1 MPMKRATCLSLARVL
16 PSVVLCLVASA
27 GGASA
32 KTGSDD
38 WNSGLVQYAL
48 ASDQLAPALGLIDS
62 LQGESARFLRAR
74 LLLRTGR
81 TQEALREFRTVAEGQ
96 YHRAEAALIL
106 GRHLR
111 SQDQLTEAEEW
122 LKRAAQLGFGETS
135 QEAYFELAELA
146 RAAGEVDRA
155 GRILAGM
162 EEGYWAA
169 VGYLNLSSDYAS
181 QDLNPTRALVALRVA
196 LAMAEKDSVA
206 ERNSQLVSRLLVRAG
221 YLAYQN
227 GENDK
232 AITFLEKVP
241 LDSYSTPQAL
251 YLHGLALAAK
261 GNHRS
266 AMQSWHR
273 AKKYPLA
280 YPGVAEAWIGM
291 GRGFDL
297 SGYLGQAG
305 EAYLAANAAYES
317 ERVTLRKLAERI
329 RQQGA
334 YKALVEDARE
344 SDLEWF
350 LADSRTLTQ
359 PRMAYLL
366 EFLENPSAQKA
377 VSRVAKLEELE
388 AALAR
393 QAHDLKVFIQTLE
406 QQLQTLG
413 GRNEGVTSTL
423 IQHQEAL
430 ESELERLA
438 AGDLTAS
445 QGSQLAAISETLK
458 FSANDLDN
466 LGTHIQQRP
475 STLRQQLAKVR
486 ELRDG
491 TIGFQRQASG
501 LKQEAEQLLDRL
513 ALDFVAGRDRKMA
526 MSLDK
531 TEQQIAHLYEYL
543 ALENLEDDTP

>member
-1 MPMKRATCLSLARVL
+1 MKRRDCLPIAPVFSSVL
-16 PSVVLCLVASA
+16 LCLVAS
-27 GGASA
+27 
-32 KTGSDD
+32 TGSAAQKTAPDD
-38 WNSGLVQYAL
+38 WQAGVVQFAL
-48 ASDQLAPALGLIDS
+48 ASEQPVPALGLMNE
-62 LQGESARFLRAR
+62 LQGDSGRFVRAR

-81 TQEALREFRTVAEGQ
+81 TEEALSELRKVAEGQ

-111 SQDQLTEAEEW
+111 AREQLTEAEEW
-122 LKRAAQLGFGETS
+122 FKRAARFGFGET
-135 QEAYFELAELA
+135 QQQAHFELAELA
-146 RAAGEVDRA
+146 RSAGATDRA
-155 GRILAGM
+155 GRILATM

-169 VGYLNLSSDYAS
+169 VGYLNLSSDYAH

-206 ERNSQLVSRLLVRAG
+206 DRNSQLVSRLLVRAG

-251 YLHGLALAAK
+251 YLHGLALAEK
-261 GNHRS
+261 GNHRAS
-266 AMQSWHR
+266 MQSWHR

-291 GRGFDL
+291 GRGYDL

-334 YKALVEDARE
+334 YKALVEDARD
-344 SDLEWF
+344 SDVEWF

-366 EFLENPSAQKA
+366 EFLEAPAAQRA
-377 VSRVAKLEELE
+377 VSRVAKLDELE
-388 AALAR
+388 QMLER
-393 QAHDLKVFIQTLE
+393 QGRDLSVFVQTLD
-406 QQLQTLG
+406 QQLTTLG
-413 GRNEGVTSTL
+413 NQKREAGNTL
-423 IQHQEAL
+423 IQQQNVLENAL
-430 ESELERLA
+430 ARLA
-438 AGDLTAS
+438 AGNLTVT
-445 QGSQLAAISETLK
+445 QKQQLAALSDTLEY
-458 FSANDLDN
+458 SARDLGN
-466 LGTHIQQRP
+466 LGARIQKRP
-475 STLRQQLAKVR
+475 TILRQQLESAR
-486 ELRDG
+486 ELRTG
-491 TIGFQRQASG
+491 TVKFQKQTSR
-501 LKQEAEQLLDRL
+501 LKQQAEELLDRL
-513 ALDFVAGRDRKMA
+513 ALDFVSDQDRKMV

-543 ALENLEDDTP
+543 ALETLEETSP